1 MCPHGCFGLP
11 PAGNFDSLREKVAAA
26 KHRLQWANRWG
37 LTAGERVTHYT
48 AVIQNLDLMLGDGTR
63 SADELDDLK
72 ESVLWFR
79 KVLAVWLDDLRD
91 VATARAQARSVI
103 RAYMRE
109 RRV

>member
-1 MCPHGCFGLP
+1 
-11 PAGNFDSLREKVAAA
+11 
-26 KHRLQWANRWG
+26 
-37 LTAGERVTHYT
+37 
-48 AVIQNLDLMLGDGTR
+48 MLGDGTR